1 MTSGRYVNRLEQA
14 SRRVCII
21 LCLAMKKFLQMDG
34 AQSAAAFAYYAFF
47 SLFPLIILIVTLA
60 SAFID
65 RDRAGTEVIAY
76 VKEFVP
82 ISGEMQSYIFDT
94 ISGVINARGQ
104 VGIVAFLML
113 IWAAMQFFITLI
125 CATNK
130 AWGDEVSNG
139 WRLPFKGI
147 GFLII
152 TVSLVL
158 LSLTIPV
165 LTNVAKAW
173 LFPVNDFSYWVYA
186 LGNYFIPTL
195 VVFFSLSTFYRLAPN
210 RLTGFNE
217 VWVPAL
223 CATVLL
229 QVTANFFVI
238 YLQHFSTLNAVYGTF
253 GGIMA
258 LLFWIYLSGCIFI
271 FGACLCAAQAQARS
285 IPAETITATT

>member
-1 MTSGRYVNRLEQA
+1 
-14 SRRVCII
+14 
-21 LCLAMKKFLQMDG
+21 MKKFLQMDG
-34 AQSAAAFAYYAFF
+34 AQSAAALAYYAFF

-65 RDRAGTEVIAY
+65 RDRAGAEVIAY

-82 ISGEMQSYIFDT
+82 INGEMQSYIFYT
-94 ISGVINARGQ
+94 ISGVIKARGQ
-104 VGIVAFLML
+104 MGIVAFLML

-195 VVFFSLSTFYRLAPN
+195 MVFFSLSTFYRLAPN
-210 RLTGFNE
+210 RLAGFNE

-271 FGACLCAAQAQARS
+271 FGACL
-285 IPAETITATT
+285 